1 MTHVNLSLGWILQHL
16 RVVDVCLLYQ
26 NLTYQDLDS
35 LITEE
40 VLQQLLLV
48 LSFELVDRYLI
59 QILHLNLVWPDAG
72 AFHILQHR

>member
-16 RVVDVCLLYQ
+16 RVVHVCLLYQ
-26 NLTYQDLDS
+26 DLAYQDLNS
-35 LITEE
+35 FITEE

-59 QILHLNLVWPDAG
+59 QILDFNLVWPNAS